1 MSFPRKR
8 ESIISDTYK
17 FLDSR
22 FRGND
27 NLLKLYQMNFRH
39 ATLPLYDLP
48 EARMQTDAL
57 WKGFADA
64 FRKVGLDS
72 EPDSIPDS
80 LFRGEN
86 CYDKTVFFGQVCGYP
101 LTHEFAGRFQ
111 VIATPVYRTPYFTG
125 PEYRSVIVVH
135 RDCESEPYWD
145 KLADAKGSLA
155 VINSKNSHSG
165 YNILRSM
172 VTPLTIEASLTKPFF
187 RKVLVSGGH
196 RQSLLL
202 ISNKQADLAAID
214 GLTWSLLERYA
225 PEDLESVRIL
235 ELSPPAPAPA
245 FVTDTEASDEKLGLF
260 RKALQIVCEEP
271 EFKTV
276 REQLFLERIEILP
289 EDAYESILEMEK
301 ESIENL

>member
-1 MSFPRKR
+1 MQ
-8 ESIISDTYK
+8 
-17 FLDSR
+17 L
-22 FRGND
+22 
-27 NLLKLYQMNFRH
+27 QH

-57 WKGFADA
+57 WQGLADS
-64 FRKVGLDS
+64 FRKAGLDNVP
-72 EPDSIPDS
+72 EA
-80 LFRGEN
+80 LFRGEDVYQKN
-86 CYDKTVFFGQVCGYP
+86 VFLGQVCGYP
-101 LTHEFAGRFQ
+101 LTHEFSGRFQ
-111 VIATPVYRTPYFTG
+111 VIATPVYQTPYFTG
-125 PEYRSVIVVH
+125 PEYRSVIAVH
-135 RDCESEPYWD
+135 RNCEWEI
-145 KLADAKGSLA
+145 LVDAEGSRA
-155 VINSKNSHSG
+155 VVNSKNSHSG

>member
-1 MSFPRKR
+1 M
-8 ESIISDTYK
+8 
-17 FLDSR
+17 
-22 FRGND
+22 
-27 NLLKLYQMNFRH
+27 
-39 ATLPLYDLP
+39 
-48 EARMQTDAL
+48 
-57 WKGFADA
+57 
-64 FRKVGLDS
+64 
-72 EPDSIPDS
+72 
-80 LFRGEN
+80 RGEN
-86 CYDKTVFFGQVCGYP
+86 CYDKTVFVGQVCGYP
-101 LTHEFAGRFQ
+101 LTNEFAGRFQ

-135 RDCESEPYWD
+135 RDCESEPYWE

-155 VINSKNSHSG
+155 VNNSKNSHSG

-172 VTPLTIEASLTKPFF
+172 VTPLTIESSLTTPFF

-214 GLTWSLLERYA
+214 GLTWGLLERYA

-235 ELSPPAPAPA
+235 GLSPPAPAPA